1 MAENEFEVSGE
12 REFDWSPAL
21 RTVSAEGYD
30 PYSQFSKFATGFR
43 PSERQAL
50 NKLYEPLSARYALG
64 GVGVPAFQGYGLGGQ
79 AIDPRQHEDFR
90 SYLTGYDPSGSN
102 RMSFNTMLS
111 RAQRA
116 RDIAKLSS
124 KGFEDLYGG
133 LESSADKTSASWAR
147 YMYETSPDAAQNQ
160 MKLAQLLALQRPDA
174 AGGQGEYG
182 GIMRSAIS
190 SAMDEIY
197 NARIAQDKSPNSFLD
212 WYLSKTGRR
221 GDQALPAVVGLGGEN
236 LGDPSF
242 GVGSTSIPTNL
253 TPDVTDF
260 GDEQSFLLRNQSTP
274 NLAREE
280 MISDLLPRLNNVSP
294 YSGATFGAN
303 LEDPLLLEK
312 LSNIPSRA
320 DYSGATF
327 GANLEDPL
335 LTAQQ
340 SNIPTA
346 YEDPLLR
353 DQLANIPNA
362 GLDYGLSNV
371 MPNTVIPN
379 TYQHVP
385 YTGMNFQ
392 DWQLN
397 DTIQNLVIPNMSTET
412 PMERI
417 RRLQKEEDLYRM
429 GGGM

>member
-1 MAENEFEVSGE
+1 MAENEFEVSGD

-116 RDIAKLSS
+116 RDISKLSS
-124 KGFEDLYGG
+124 TGFEDFYGG

-160 MKLAQLLALQRPDA
+160 MKLAQLLALQRPDGS
-174 AGGQGEYG
+174 GGQGEYG

-197 NARIAQDKSPNSFLD
+197 NARIAQDKSPNRFLD

-221 GDQALPAVVGLGGEN
+221 GNQTYPADYGLGNVLPSSQVMDAQIAEDMMR
-236 LGDPSF
+236 GD
-242 GVGSTSIPTNL
+242 
-253 TPDVTDF
+253 
-260 GDEQSFLLRNQSTP
+260 
-274 NLAREE
+274 
-280 MISDLLPRLNNVSP
+280 
-294 YSGATFGAN
+294 
-303 LEDPLLLEK
+303 
-312 LSNIPSRA
+312 
-320 DYSGATF
+320 
-327 GANLEDPL
+327 
-335 LTAQQ
+335 
-340 SNIPTA
+340 IPTA
-346 YEDPLLR
+346 PSNLNYATVPSPVPVVTPYNAPLSDPMFG
-353 DQLANIPNA
+353 AGNTTAYNA
-362 GLDYGLSNV
+362 YQNVPSDYGLSNV
-371 MPNTVIPN
+371 MPTVLP
-379 TYQHVP
+379 TPVP
-385 YTGMNFQ
+385 T
-392 DWQLN
+392 
-397 DTIQNLVIPNMSTET
+397 QNPYATEWRT
-412 PMERI
+412 QEDPMEKI
-417 RRLQKEEDLYRM
+417 RRLQIEEDIYRM